1 MISLATALRHAAYCV
16 RTYMM
21 RRGRGMYTGRM
32 PIWKFS
38 VLPRVAHRGS
48 ARQPGGYLGREGWEE
63 MLDATQQPGG
73 ERRLLGTLAAQ
84 HSPQLALPCWL
95 RQAVPR

>member
-38 VLPRVAHRGS
+38 VLPSFPGLHTVG
-48 ARQPGGYLGREGWEE
+48 QPGSPE
-63 MLDATQQPGG
+63 AT
-73 ERRLLGTLAAQ
+73 
-84 HSPQLALPCWL
+84 
-95 RQAVPR
+95 

>member
-1 MISLATALRHAAYCV
+1 
-16 RTYMM
+16 
-21 RRGRGMYTGRM
+21 
-32 PIWKFS
+32 
-38 VLPRVAHRGS
+38 
-48 ARQPGGYLGREGWEE
+48 